1 MTTALQ
7 KYKKENYYLKYFALQ
22 IIYNLD
28 ALFFVD
34 YICYAR
40 MALVAVIFSNLS
52 QYFV

>member
-28 ALFFVD
+28 ALFLSTT
-34 YICYAR
+34 YA
-40 MALVAVIFSNLS
+40 MQGWL
-52 QYFV
+52 